1 MFIVK
6 PVCLSKIDESL
17 TDDQIVEA
25 IVFASYFVKKH
36 MLMPGKVESWVII
49 QDLEN
54 TPFLEVPYMRLNQIG

>member
-17 TDDQIVEA
+17 TDDEIAEA
-25 IVFASYFVKKH
+25 IVFASYFAKKH
-36 MLMPGKVESWVII
+36 MLVPGKIESWVII

-54 TPFLEVPYMRLNQIG
+54 TPFLEMPYIRLN